1 MKEIVLNEKSET
13 VIYIISTVLQG
24 YCETIYHIN
33 ETEPETAMNIVSVEM
48 LSEILY
54 DVLIAHE
61 VDACVKDERYKDLS
75 DINVNELKEKILF
88 WHKEHIIELVL
99 KNINQNDTGGPFYWK
114 LKITVNRQ

>member
-1 MKEIVLNEKSET
+1 MKEIVLKEKSET
-13 VIYIISTVLQG
+13 VTYIISTVLQG

-33 ETEPETAMNIVSVEM
+33 ETAPEKAMNIVSGEM

-54 DVLIAHE
+54 GVLIAHE

-99 KNINQNDTGGPFYWK
+99 KNIKQDDNDSPAYWK
-114 LKITVNRQ
+114 LKITVNRH

>member
-1 MKEIVLNEKSET
+1 MKEIVLNEKNET
-13 VIYIISTVLQG
+13 VIHFISTVLQG

-33 ETEPETAMNIVSVEM
+33 EKEPETAMNIVSGEM

-61 VDACVKDERYKDLS
+61 VEVCVKDERYKDLS
-75 DINVNELKEKILF
+75 DIKVDELKEKILF

-99 KNINQNDTGGPFYWK
+99 KNINQNDTDGPAYWK
-114 LKITVNRQ
+114 IKITVNRH